1 MEKLNPW
8 KTREARS
15 MRLHNIYFVLTVCGA
30 PFLGSCLHEALGSH
44 VQGIHVLSGQKL
56 AVAVAGNLGAQ
67 DKLSGQLHLPEVGGG
82 GELRELCDGLTW
94 WREEGTSI
102 HE

>member
-1 MEKLNPW
+1 
-8 KTREARS
+8 

-67 DKLSGQLHLPEVGGG
+67 DKLSGQLHLPEVGG
-82 GELRELCDGLTW
+82 ELRELCDGLKW